1 MAVTAVQKLERLL
14 FRQLNRAMKDFGLIN
29 DGDRVLVGL
38 SGGKDSLCLT
48 QLLAMRSKVKHPD
61 FKVEAMHVRM
71 QNVDYET
78 DTAYLENF
86 CKQLGVALHVV
97 TTRFEPDTRAG
108 RNPCF
113 LCSWTRRKAL
123 FEFCSTHGFN
133 KLALGHHN
141 DDILCTTLMNL
152 MFEGSFGTMPALLR
166 YRKME
171 LTLIRPLCRIREADL
186 TEWGAINNYQKQL
199 KHCPYEHESNRTRA
213 KALLGEMEQ
222 LNPELR
228 YSMWHALEK
237 ENKLVET

>member
-1 MAVTAVQKLERLL
+1 MNFAPHT
-14 FRQLNRAMKDFGLIN
+14 
-29 DGDRVLVGL
+29 
-38 SGGKDSLCLT
+38 DST
-48 QLLAMRSKVKHPD
+48 SWHS
-61 FKVEAMHVRM
+61 
-71 QNVDYET
+71 
-78 DTAYLENF
+78 
-86 CKQLGVALHVV
+86 V
-97 TTRFEPDTRAG
+97 TT
-108 RNPCF
+108 
-113 LCSWTRRKAL
+113 
-123 FEFCSTHGFN
+123 
-133 KLALGHHN
+133 
-141 DDILCTTLMNL
+141 TT
-152 MFEGSFGTMPALLR
+152 TLLR

>member
-1 MAVTAVQKLERLL
+1 M
-14 FRQLNRAMKDFGLIN
+14 
-29 DGDRVLVGL
+29 
-38 SGGKDSLCLT
+38 
-48 QLLAMRSKVKHPD
+48 
-61 FKVEAMHVRM
+61 
-71 QNVDYET
+71 
-78 DTAYLENF
+78 
-86 CKQLGVALHVV
+86 
-97 TTRFEPDTRAG
+97 
-108 RNPCF
+108 
-113 LCSWTRRKAL
+113 
-123 FEFCSTHGFN
+123 
-133 KLALGHHN
+133 ALGHHN

-186 TEWGAINNYQKQL
+186 TEWAAINNYQKQL